1 MVANRI
7 ESRYLNLKKLRKTR
21 KSSRLAVSE
30 VIGAIIMLGATIIIG
45 LVAWIYVGQAARGTE
60 SGLNNQATE
69 NFKVV
74 NANFG
79 NTHAKNVTLDIFNV
93 QTGAAYI
100 TAIVVTNGTWESN
113 NPSLTWPNGTWT
125 VSMTTATGP
134 NCKNCLALKP
144 QTITIININVG
155 TYLMPPLPNNNNCTY
170 TFKVIGEYGLDAQYQ
185 QVR

>member
-1 MVANRI
+1 
-7 ESRYLNLKKLRKTR
+7 LRKAR
-21 KSSRLAVSE
+21 KPSRRAVSE
-30 VIGAIIMLGATIIIG
+30 VIGAILMLGATIVIG

-60 SGLNNQATE
+60 TGLNNSATE

-79 NTHAKNVTLDIFNV
+79 ATHAKNVTLDIFNA
-93 QTGAAYI
+93 QTSNAYI
-100 TAIVVTNGTWESN
+100 TAIVVTNSSWTTNS
-113 NPSLTWPNGTWT
+113 PSLTWPNGTWT
-125 VSMTTATGP
+125 VSMATATGP
-134 NCKNCLALKP
+134 NCKNCIQIKP
-144 QTITIININVG
+144 QTITVININVG